1 MAGLLD
7 YMGEKRKRVVKCK
20 GLDCMRFSISSLS
33 VNLGI
38 CGRKEEGRE
47 GKGREEE
54 EGEGKHGIN
63 LL

>member
-1 MAGLLD
+1 MNQINKVSSVGIL
-7 YMGEKRKRVVKCK
+7 GKCK

-47 GKGREEE
+47 RKGREE

-63 LL
+63 LH